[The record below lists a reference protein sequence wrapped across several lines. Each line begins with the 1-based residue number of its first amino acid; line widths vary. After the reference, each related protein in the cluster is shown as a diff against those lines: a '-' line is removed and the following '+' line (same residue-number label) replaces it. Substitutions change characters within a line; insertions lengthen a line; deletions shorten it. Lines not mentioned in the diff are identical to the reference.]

1 MVSSNTPDK
10 IIDFVDKDFVSLDE
24 NTMVAE
30 AARIMYERDVCS
42 MIVTRNDSV
51 RLLRQLVR
59 MITAR

>member
-42 MIVTRNDSV
+42 M
-51 RLLRQLVR
+51 
-59 MITAR
+59 